1 MHDRHRLLA
10 DFPVITT
17 IPLLW
22 GGQDAFGHV
31 NNLVYL
37 RWAESSRIEYFLRIA
52 QFPDLPPTGT
62 APILASVK
70 CDYRRVLNYPDT
82 VYVGTRITRI
92 GNSSLRMEHRIV
104 SHNLDEIAA
113 EVDSTLVM
121 LDYKRNKP
129 VTIPAEVRSLIG
141 GLEGRTFE
149 APSPANLPF
158 GGPS

>member
-22 GGQDAFGHV
+22 GDQDAFGHV

-37 RWAESSRIEYFLRIA
+37 RWAETARVEYLLRIA
-52 QFPDLPPTGT
+52 QFPELPPAGT
-62 APILASVK
+62 APILASMK

-82 VYVGTRITRI
+82 VYIGTRIARI
-92 GNSSLRMEHRIV
+92 GNSSIRMEHRIV
-104 SHNLDEIAA
+104 SRNLDDIAA

-129 VTIPAEVRSLIG
+129 VTVSAEVRSVIG
-141 GLEGRTFE
+141 GLEGKSFE
-149 APSPANLPF
+149 APSKV
-158 GGPS
+158 